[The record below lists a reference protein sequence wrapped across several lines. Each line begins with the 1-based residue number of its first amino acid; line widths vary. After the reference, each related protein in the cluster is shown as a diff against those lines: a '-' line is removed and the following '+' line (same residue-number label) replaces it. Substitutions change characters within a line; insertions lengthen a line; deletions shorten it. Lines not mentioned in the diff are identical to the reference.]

1 MFLSLQGKKGN
12 STFSALSRGKPVG
25 LTSREISSLTESPV
39 IRDSFGS
46 KYQGVQLLRAVV
58 LELLGRR
65 VKNLIMTCV
74 QLPESRTVDQEVVEV
89 MKRQKIERLQ
99 NIQRSLVT
107 LVGIQFASQT
117 IEKQASEN
125 SLMAEKDDVPY
136 MIYDIPP
143 VVKPAVASK
152 SLFLTDGDGEDE
164 EDNVSLQSRVKDI
177 YEILQEYISLTSR
190 MTAEARSLRL
200 PQLERDQQLLNNG
213 FLKSARKVNLQF

>member
-117 IEKQASEN
+117 IEKQTSEN
-125 SLMAEKDDVPY
+125 SPMAEKDDVPY

>member
-89 MKRQKIERLQ
+89 MKREKIERLQ

-117 IEKQASEN
+117 IEKQTSEN
-125 SLMAEKDDVPY
+125 SPMAEKDDVPY